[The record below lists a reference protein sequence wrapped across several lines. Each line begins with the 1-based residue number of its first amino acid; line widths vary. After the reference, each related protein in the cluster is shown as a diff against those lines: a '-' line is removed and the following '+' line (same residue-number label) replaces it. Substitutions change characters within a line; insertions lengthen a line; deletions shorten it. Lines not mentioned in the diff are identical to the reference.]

1 MTWRSLSDERPGG
14 AWPGCDAMAVPRVL
28 RAVLVGGPRR
38 ARDGDEAGGC
48 DQALDYLCSLQPRL

>member
-38 ARDGDEAGGC
+38 ARDGDEAGEC
-48 DQALDYLCSLQPRL
+48 DQALD